1 MYSFGVILVK
11 LLTPRRPSSYISSES
26 FNLVSHFVFL
36 VSEDRLC
43 DILDLIVTEEAKEEE
58 AN

>member
-1 MYSFGVILVK
+1 VILVK